1 MENYFQDVVG
11 LALGLARGDEVMLAN
26 FYAEESDFVR
36 FNGGRVRQA
45 GGVET
50 RSLSIDLIHGSRHA
64 SARTT
69 LAGDL
74 EVDRA
79 RLVRIVEDLRDRRA
93 HVPEDPHLLYSTEV
107 RSTERRVE
115 SRLPSGGQALA
126 EIETAAGG
134 RDLVGI
140 YAAGGIYQG
149 FANSLGQRNWYANG
163 SFNLDW
169 SFVHSSDKAVAAN
182 YAGFEWRPE
191 TLRQKADVAL
201 EQLAV
206 LARPPHAIR
215 PGRYRVVLAPAALAE
230 FLSLLGWGGFGLRAH
245 RTKTTPLLRMIEDE
259 ARLDPRVRLSENF
272 ERGLAPDFQ
281 EEGFLRPPEVPL
293 IADGRYRECLA
304 SPRSAAEYGVPTN
317 GAASRRARSR
327 SI

>member
-1 MENYFQDVVG
+1 
-11 LALGLARGDEVMLAN
+11 MLAN

-50 RSLSIDLIHGSRHA
+50 RSLSIDLIHDSRHA

-74 EVDRA
+74 EVDPA

-93 HVPEDPHLLYSTEV
+93 HLPEDPHLLYSTEV

-169 SFVHSSDKAVAAN
+169 SFVHSSDK
-182 YAGFEWRPE
+182 
-191 TLRQKADVAL
+191 
-201 EQLAV
+201 
-206 LARPPHAIR
+206 
-215 PGRYRVVLAPAALAE
+215 
-230 FLSLLGWGGFGLRAH
+230 
-245 RTKTTPLLRMIEDE
+245 
-259 ARLDPRVRLSENF
+259 
-272 ERGLAPDFQ
+272 
-281 EEGFLRPPEVPL
+281 
-293 IADGRYRECLA
+293 
-304 SPRSAAEYGVPTN
+304 
-317 GAASRRARSR
+317 
-327 SI
+327 